1 MAAVLVDHVEELEAP
16 SIGGGV
22 ELKVHGPDLV
32 RMLGLMTTYEAVS
45 RPGPLLFAGSRA
57 LEPLLSPEPVQ
68 LLVVHRPAFPP
79 QQAVGNAALQE
90 DVLSRDFAEASTAAT
105 R

>member
-1 MAAVLVDHVEELEAP
+1 MPGKGWRGRPIPPLRPWPAAQSHQDGQAGAAVLVDHVEELEAP

-32 RMLGLMTTYEAVS
+32 RMLGRLTTYEAVS

-57 LEPLLSPEPVQ
+57 LEPLLSPEPV
-68 LLVVHRPAFPP
+68 
-79 QQAVGNAALQE
+79 
-90 DVLSRDFAEASTAAT
+90 
-105 R
+105 